1 MPMVNRAEV
10 QKAIVNR
17 TRAINDIVSD
27 PRLIRELGA
36 RGMLCFFSFL
46 QNSNGEDLTNAIKD
60 IETAI
65 NLIKEQSDPD
75 PGLATLCYCCGCAMQ
90 IKFLFTSNDLTDL
103 EDAIRYFRRA
113 LDLNGPDSD
122 SGPDKFP
129 NACRYHSDLA
139 AALHTRFKRLGH
151 VKDIDD
157 AITHFSTA
165 LNLTHTSNPTIV
177 PTINSDLGAAYQSR
191 FERLGEHEDLDKAI
205 EVLRLSVERQS
216 NEDNTLPG
224 RLNNLGLSL
233 QHKFELAGDGSVLNE
248 GIACFRQAVKL
259 TSMSRHE
266 WLSSLGTAY
275 RIAAENAT
283 IGAEGYIASAMDYL
297 QRAVDLARSDSHKN
311 LPKYLAKLAM
321 CFGARA
327 RLTSCYGSDTD
338 KSITLLQ
345 AALVA
350 TPEYHDAER
359 SALLLCYGDA
369 LQNRYDHSPESIRD
383 EEDVS
388 KAMEQFQACSKLR
401 YGPLMAQL

>member
-1 MPMVNRAEV
+1 
-10 QKAIVNR
+10 
-17 TRAINDIVSD
+17 
-27 PRLIRELGA
+27 
-36 RGMLCFFSFL
+36 MLCFFSFL

-65 NLIKEQSDPD
+65 NLIEEQSDPD

-90 IKFLFTSNDLTDL
+90 IKFLFTSKDLTDL
-103 EDAIRYFRRA
+103 EDMIRYFRRA

-139 AALHTRFKRLGH
+139 AALHTRFKCLGH

-165 LNLTHTSNPTIV
+165 LNLTHMSNPTIV

-216 NEDNTLPG
+216 NEDNMLPG

-248 GIACFRQAVKL
+248 GIACFRQAVEL

-266 WLSSLGTAY
+266 LLSSLGTAY
-275 RIAAENAT
+275 RIAAENEVLSVPHVFRAESVGT
-283 IGAEGYIASAMDYL
+283 ARIPIGIRAEILEHSTTQIVGNLSNL
-297 QRAVDLARSDSHKN
+297 SDRIPIGKVNSDRTTQTYFRPVSTRN
-311 LPKYLAKLAM
+311 Q
-321 CFGARA
+321 
-327 RLTSCYGSDTD
+327 SVGS
-338 KSITLLQ
+338 
-345 AALVA
+345 
-350 TPEYHDAER
+350 
-359 SALLLCYGDA
+359 
-369 LQNRYDHSPESIRD
+369 
-383 EEDVS
+383 
-388 KAMEQFQACSKLR
+388 EQFRSEIR
-401 YGPLMAQL
+401 VINH